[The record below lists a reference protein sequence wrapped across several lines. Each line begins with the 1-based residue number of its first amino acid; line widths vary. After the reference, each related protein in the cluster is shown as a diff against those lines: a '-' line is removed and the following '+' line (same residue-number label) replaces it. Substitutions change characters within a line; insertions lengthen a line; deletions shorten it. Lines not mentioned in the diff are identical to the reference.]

1 MFSWQISN
9 NLPKYLGGRCDQLH
23 LVELDY
29 HKILKPLKG
38 EPTLKLS
45 HTKKKRFLV
54 VATKWKRISK
64 IMKLNKLV
72 RVTVHSDPVKRGNA
86 TLIEPMRYKAH
97 IFTDEFVQCVLI
109 NM

>member
-72 RVTVHSDPVKRGNA
+72 RVKVHSGPGKRGNA
-86 TLIEPMRYKAH
+86 TLIHPMRYKA
-97 IFTDEFVQCVLI
+97 
-109 NM
+109 